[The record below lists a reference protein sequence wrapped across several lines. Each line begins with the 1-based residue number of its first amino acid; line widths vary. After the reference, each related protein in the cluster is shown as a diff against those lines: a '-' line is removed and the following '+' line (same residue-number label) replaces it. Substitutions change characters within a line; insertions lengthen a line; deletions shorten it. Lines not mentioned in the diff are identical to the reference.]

1 LSLKVREGLMPETT
15 RPSGKIVLGHGSGG
29 RMMQELI
36 ASLFRRAF
44 DNPILN
50 SQDDAAEVPFPGQR
64 LAFTTDSYVV
74 TPLVFPGGDIG
85 KLAVCG
91 TVNDLA
97 VKGAIP
103 LALSA
108 SFILE
113 EGLEIAL
120 LEKIVS
126 SMAQASR
133 EAGVSVVTG
142 DTKVVERGK
151 ADGMFITTS
160 GVGMIPEGRNVAGS
174 LARPGDAVLVN
185 GPIAEH
191 GIAVMNARMD
201 FGLKGDL
208 KSDCAALYRLIESAL
223 SSSDKVHAM
232 RDPTRGGVAATL
244 NEIAAQSGV
253 GIILEEARIPVRSE
267 VRAACELLGLD
278 PLYVA
283 NEGKVLVILENSDS
297 GKALEAMRRHP
308 LGKGAAS
315 IGEVVRKPKGVFLK
329 THIGGLRPL
338 ILLEGEQLP
347 RIC

>member
-1 LSLKVREGLMPETT
+1 MDPLPLKITLA
-15 RPSGKIVLGHGSGG
+15 HGSGG

-36 ASLFRRAF
+36 ATLFRRAF
-44 DNPILN
+44 DNPALD
-50 SQDDAAEVPFPGQR
+50 SLDDAAELAFPGTR
-64 LAFTTDSYVV
+64 LALTTDSYVV

-85 KLAVCG
+85 RLAVCG

-97 VKGAIP
+97 VKGARP

-113 EGLEIAL
+113 EGLETAL
-120 LEKIVS
+120 LEKIVA
-126 SMAQASR
+126 SMARAAK

-142 DTKVVERGK
+142 DTKVVEKGK

-160 GVGMIPEGRNVAGS
+160 GVGEIPKCRNVSGN

-191 GIAVMNARMD
+191 GIAVLNARMD

-208 KSDCAALYRLIESAL
+208 KSDCAALSGLVEAL
-223 SSSDKVHAM
+223 FGVTNKIHAM
-232 RDPTRGGVAATL
+232 RDPTRGGVATTL
-244 NEIAAQSGV
+244 NEIAGQSGV
-253 GIILEEARIPVRSE
+253 GIILEEARIPVRPE
-267 VRAACELLGLD
+267 VKASCDLLGLD

-283 NEGKVLVILENSDS
+283 NEGKVLVVVAGDEAQAVLDS
-297 GKALEAMRRHP
+297 MKGCP
-308 LGKGAAS
+308 LGEGAAR
-315 IGEVVRKPKGVFLK
+315 IGEVVDKPRGVFLR
-329 THIGGLRPL
+329 TRIGGLRPL

>member
-1 LSLKVREGLMPETT
+1 VREELMPETT
-15 RPSGKIVLGHGSGG
+15 RPSGKIVLSHGSGG

-36 ASLFRRAF
+36 ASLFRKAF

-50 SQDDAAEVPFPGQR
+50 SQDDAAEIPFPGKR

-91 TVNDLA
+91 TVNDLT
-97 VKGAIP
+97 VKGARP

-120 LEKIVS
+120 LEKVVT
-126 SMAQASR
+126 SMAKAAG

-160 GVGMIPEGRNVAGS
+160 GVGLIPEGREISGS

-191 GIAVMNARMD
+191 GIAVLNARLD
-201 FGLKGDL
+201 FGLNGDL
-208 KSDCAALYRLIESAL
+208 ESDCAALYSLIEFVL

-232 RDPTRGGVAATL
+232 RDPTRGGVATTL
-244 NEIAAQSGV
+244 NEIAVQSGV
-253 GIILEEARIPVRSE
+253 GIILEESRIPVRSE
-267 VRAACELLGLD
+267 VKAACELLGLD
-278 PLYVA
+278 SLYVA
-283 NEGKVLVILENSDS
+283 NEGKVLVILESGDS
-297 GKALEAMRRHP
+297 GKALGAMKQHP
-308 LGKGAAS
+308 LGEGAAV
-315 IGEVVRKPKGVFLK
+315 IGEVVKEPKGVFLK